1 MELIQHDYIQ
11 VDINAIKP
19 YENNA
24 RLHSS
29 IQINQIMQSIKE
41 FGFTN
46 PLIIDTE
53 YNLIAG
59 HGRLEALKQ
68 LNKIDFKDKPIL
80 QVPCIQ
86 VKDLSDTQKR
96 ALCLADNQIALN
108 STWDNEKLQDELE
121 KLINENFN
129 FDCLG
134 FDDSVFDGFGINT
147 DGIKISQ
154 SILYEPRDFKPE
166 IKELMDLQEYNKK
179 IAYIESL
186 QLDNDFKEFLKLSA
200 TRFIFFQFDKIADYF
215 ANSNKDIQEAM
226 KELILVILDYNEC
239 IEKNLLNLDQAIR
252 GFVNEKY
259 IN

>member
-1 MELIQHDYIQ
+1 MFIQSDKIKGVKMELIQHDYIQ

-68 LNKIDFKDKPIL
+68 LNKIDFKDNPIL

-134 FDDSVFDGFGINT
+134 FDDSVFDDLNIDNALNYDELNDDFTIIPSNDRLDFRHIGIT
-147 DGIKISQ
+147 LKTEHAEA
-154 SILYEPRDFKPE
+154 ILLFQ
-166 IKELMDLQEYNKK
+166 KENQKTQLANGDNYN
-179 IAYIESL
+179 
-186 QLDNDFKEFLKLSA
+186 
-200 TRFIFFQFDKIADYF
+200 
-215 ANSNKDIQEAM
+215 ANANI
-226 KELILVILDYNEC
+226 IW
-239 IEKNLLNLDQAIR
+239 NLLKDRL
-252 GFVNEKY
+252 
-259 IN
+259 

>member
-134 FDDSVFDGFGINT
+134 FDDSVFNDLNIDNALNYDELNDDKVYDKHLKENFTLCIECNNESELQT
-147 DGIKISQ
+147 
-154 SILYEPRDFKPE
+154 LYDDFKD
-166 IKELMDLQEYNKK
+166 KGYKCK
-179 IAYIESL
+179 IIT
-186 QLDNDFKEFLKLSA
+186 F
-200 TRFIFFQFDKIADYF
+200 
-215 ANSNKDIQEAM
+215 
-226 KELILVILDYNEC
+226 
-239 IEKNLLNLDQAIR
+239 
-252 GFVNEKY
+252 
-259 IN
+259 

>member
-1 MELIQHDYIQ
+1 MFIQSDKIKGVKMELIQHDYIQ

-68 LNKIDFKDKPIL
+68 LNKIDFKDNPIL

-108 STWDNEKLQDELE
+108 STWDNEKLQDDLE

-134 FDDSVFDGFGINT
+134 FDDSVFDDLNIDNALNYDELNDDFTIPSNDRLDFRHIGIT
-147 DGIKISQ
+147 LKTEHAEA
-154 SILYEPRDFKPE
+154 ILLFQ
-166 IKELMDLQEYNKK
+166 KENQKTQLANGDNYN
-179 IAYIESL
+179 
-186 QLDNDFKEFLKLSA
+186 
-200 TRFIFFQFDKIADYF
+200 
-215 ANSNKDIQEAM
+215 ANANI
-226 KELILVILDYNEC
+226 IW
-239 IEKNLLNLDQAIR
+239 NLLKDRL
-252 GFVNEKY
+252 
-259 IN
+259 

>member
-1 MELIQHDYIQ
+1 MHEYVMVEIDK
-11 VDINAIKP
+11 IKP
-19 YENNA
+19 SDNNA
-24 RLHSS
+24 RVHSS
-29 IQINQIMQSIKE
+29 KQVKQIMESIKE

-121 KLINENFN
+121 KLANENFN
-129 FDCLG
+129 FDCIG
-134 FDDSVFDGFGINT
+134 FDDSVFNDLNINNALNYDELNDDFT
-147 DGIKISQ
+147 IPSNEKS
-154 SILYEPRDFKPE
+154 DFKQITITLKTE
-166 IKELMDLQEYNKK
+166 HADKVLQFQKENQKTELANGDNYNANAN
-179 IAYIESL
+179 IIW
-186 QLDNDFKEFLKLSA
+186 NILKD
-200 TRFIFFQFDKIADYF
+200 R
-215 ANSNKDIQEAM
+215 
-226 KELILVILDYNEC
+226 V
-239 IEKNLLNLDQAIR
+239 
-252 GFVNEKY
+252 
-259 IN
+259 

>member
-1 MELIQHDYIQ
+1 MFIQSDKIKGVKMELIQHDYIQ

-68 LNKIDFKDKPIL
+68 LNKIDFKDNPIL

-134 FDDSVFDGFGINT
+134 FDDSVFDDLNIDNALNYDELNDDFTIPSNDRLDFRHIGIT
-147 DGIKISQ
+147 LKTEHAEA
-154 SILYEPRDFKPE
+154 ILLFQ
-166 IKELMDLQEYNKK
+166 KENQKTQLANGDNYN
-179 IAYIESL
+179 
-186 QLDNDFKEFLKLSA
+186 
-200 TRFIFFQFDKIADYF
+200 
-215 ANSNKDIQEAM
+215 ANANI
-226 KELILVILDYNEC
+226 IW
-239 IEKNLLNLDQAIR
+239 NLLKGRL
-252 GFVNEKY
+252 
-259 IN
+259 

>member
-80 QVPCIQ
+80 NVSCIQ

-121 KLINENFN
+121 KLANENFN
-129 FDCLG
+129 FDCIG
-134 FDDSVFDGFGINT
+134 FDDSVFDDFIDDEANDVKVHDKHLEEKFT
-147 DGIKISQ
+147 LCIECNNESELQ
-154 SILYEPRDFKPE
+154 TLYDDFKD
-166 IKELMDLQEYNKK
+166 KGYKCK
-179 IAYIESL
+179 IIT
-186 QLDNDFKEFLKLSA
+186 F
-200 TRFIFFQFDKIADYF
+200 
-215 ANSNKDIQEAM
+215 
-226 KELILVILDYNEC
+226 
-239 IEKNLLNLDQAIR
+239 
-252 GFVNEKY
+252 
-259 IN
+259 

>member
-1 MELIQHDYIQ
+1 MFIQSDKIKGVKMELIQHDYIQ

-68 LNKIDFKDKPIL
+68 LNKIDFKDNPIL

-134 FDDSVFDGFGINT
+134 FDDSVFDDLNIDNALNYDELNDDFTIPSNDKSGF
-147 DGIKISQ
+147 
-154 SILYEPRDFKPE
+154 
-166 IKELMDLQEYNKK
+166 KK
-179 IAYIESL
+179 ITITLKTEHADKVLLFQKENQKTEL
-186 QLDNDFKEFLKLSA
+186 ANGDN
-200 TRFIFFQFDKIADYF
+200 YN
-215 ANSNKDIQEAM
+215 ANANI
-226 KELILVILDYNEC
+226 IW
-239 IEKNLLNLDQAIR
+239 NLLKDRL
-252 GFVNEKY
+252 
-259 IN
+259 

>member
-68 LNKIDFKDKPIL
+68 LNKIDFKDNPIL

-129 FDCLG
+129 FDCIG
-134 FDDSVFDGFGINT
+134 FYDSVFDDLNIDNALNYDELNDDFTIPSN
-147 DGIKISQ
+147 DKS
-154 SILYEPRDFKPE
+154 DFKRITITLKNE
-166 IKELMDLQEYNKK
+166 HADKVLYFQKENQKTELANGDNYN
-179 IAYIESL
+179 
-186 QLDNDFKEFLKLSA
+186 
-200 TRFIFFQFDKIADYF
+200 
-215 ANSNKDIQEAM
+215 ANANI
-226 KELILVILDYNEC
+226 IW
-239 IEKNLLNLDQAIR
+239 NLLKDR
-252 GFVNEKY
+252 V
-259 IN
+259 

>member
-1 MELIQHDYIQ
+1 MKLIQHDYIQ

-53 YNLIAG
+53 SNLIAG

-68 LNKIDFKDKPIL
+68 LNKIDFKDNPIL
-80 QVPCIQ
+80 NVSCIQ

-121 KLINENFN
+121 KLANENFN
-129 FDCLG
+129 FDYLG
-134 FDDSVFDGFGINT
+134 FDDSVFDGFIDDEANDDKVHDKHLKENFT
-147 DGIKISQ
+147 LCIECNNESELQK
-154 SILYEPRDFKPE
+154 LYDDFKD
-166 IKELMDLQEYNKK
+166 KGYKCK
-179 IAYIESL
+179 IIT
-186 QLDNDFKEFLKLSA
+186 F
-200 TRFIFFQFDKIADYF
+200 
-215 ANSNKDIQEAM
+215 
-226 KELILVILDYNEC
+226 
-239 IEKNLLNLDQAIR
+239 
-252 GFVNEKY
+252 
-259 IN
+259 

>member
-1 MELIQHDYIQ
+1 MFIQSDKIKGVKMELIQHDYIQ

-68 LNKIDFKDKPIL
+68 LNKIDFKDNPIL

-121 KLINENFN
+121 KLANENFN

-134 FDDSVFDGFGINT
+134 FDDSVFDDLNIDNALNYDELNDDFTIPSNDRLDFRHIGIT
-147 DGIKISQ
+147 LKTEHAEA
-154 SILYEPRDFKPE
+154 ILLFQ
-166 IKELMDLQEYNKK
+166 KENQKTQLANGDNYN
-179 IAYIESL
+179 
-186 QLDNDFKEFLKLSA
+186 
-200 TRFIFFQFDKIADYF
+200 
-215 ANSNKDIQEAM
+215 ANANI
-226 KELILVILDYNEC
+226 IW
-239 IEKNLLNLDQAIR
+239 NLLKDRL
-252 GFVNEKY
+252 
-259 IN
+259 

>member
-80 QVPCIQ
+80 NVPCIQ

-121 KLINENFN
+121 KLVNENFN
-129 FDCLG
+129 FDCIG
-134 FDDSVFDGFGINT
+134 FDDSVFDDFIDDEAELNADDMTKSKEINLS
-147 DGIKISQ
+147 GMS
-154 SILYEPRDFKPE
+154 
-166 IKELMDLQEYNKK
+166 DLVEMT
-179 IAYIESL
+179 
-186 QLDNDFKEFLKLSA
+186 FKLSL
-200 TRFIFFQFDKIADYF
+200 TDFRELNSVLLSINNDRDKAI
-215 ANSNKDIQEAM
+215 M
-226 KELILVILDYNEC
+226 KIL
-239 IEKNLLNLDQAIR
+239 
-252 GFVNEKY
+252 KY
-259 IN
+259 YKGE

>member
-129 FDCLG
+129 FDCIG
-134 FDDSVFDGFGINT
+134 FDDSVFDDLNIDNALNYDELNDDFTIPSN
-147 DGIKISQ
+147 DKS
-154 SILYEPRDFKPE
+154 DFKRITITLKNE
-166 IKELMDLQEYNKK
+166 HADKVLYFQKENQKTE
-179 IAYIESL
+179 
-186 QLDNDFKEFLKLSA
+186 
-200 TRFIFFQFDKIADYF
+200 F
-215 ANSNKDIQEAM
+215 ANGDN
-226 KELILVILDYNEC
+226 YNANAN
-239 IEKNLLNLDQAIR
+239 IIWNLLKDR
-252 GFVNEKY
+252 V
-259 IN
+259 

>member
-1 MELIQHDYIQ
+1 MHEYVIVEIDK
-11 VDINAIKP
+11 IKP
-19 YENNA
+19 SENNA

-68 LNKIDFKDKPIL
+68 LNKIDFKDNPIL
-80 QVPCIQ
+80 NVPCIQ

-121 KLINENFN
+121 KLANENFN
-129 FDCLG
+129 FDCIG
-134 FDDSVFDGFGINT
+134 FDDSVFDGFIDDELKYDELNDDFTIPSNDRLDFRHIGITLKTCNAE
-147 DGIKISQ
+147 KILAFQ
-154 SILYEPRDFKPE
+154 
-166 IKELMDLQEYNKK
+166 KENRGGAL
-179 IAYIESL
+179 SSG
-186 QLDNDFKEFLKLSA
+186 DN
-200 TRFIFFQFDKIADYF
+200 
-215 ANSNKDIQEAM
+215 
-226 KELILVILDYNEC
+226 YNENAN
-239 IEKNLLNLDQAIR
+239 IIWNLLKDRL
-252 GFVNEKY
+252 
-259 IN
+259 

>member
-1 MELIQHDYIQ
+1 MHEYVMVEIDK
-11 VDINAIKP
+11 IKP

-29 IQINQIMQSIKE
+29 IQIDQIMQSIKE

-68 LNKIDFKDKPIL
+68 LNKIDFKDNPIL
-80 QVPCIQ
+80 NVPCIQ

-121 KLINENFN
+121 TLINENFN
-129 FDCLG
+129 FDCIG
-134 FDDSVFDGFGINT
+134 FDDSVFDDFIDDEELNVDNMTKSKEIN
-147 DGIKISQ
+147 
-154 SILYEPRDFKPE
+154 
-166 IKELMDLQEYNKK
+166 
-179 IAYIESL
+179 
-186 QLDNDFKEFLKLSA
+186 LDNMEDLVGITFKLSLTDFRDLNA
-200 TRFIFFQFDKIADYF
+200 TLLSIDSDR
-215 ANSNKDIQEAM
+215 NKAIME
-226 KELILVILDYNEC
+226 IL
-239 IEKNLLNLDQAIR
+239 
-252 GFVNEKY
+252 KY
-259 IN
+259 YKDE

>member
-1 MELIQHDYIQ
+1 MKLIQHDYIQ

-59 HGRLEALKQ
+59 HGRLEALEQ
-68 LNKIDFKDKPIL
+68 LNKIDFKDNPIL
-80 QVPCIQ
+80 NVPCIQ

-121 KLINENFN
+121 KLANENFN

-134 FDDSVFDGFGINT
+134 FDDSVFDSFIDDEANDNKVHDKHLKENFT
-147 DGIKISQ
+147 LCIECNNESELQK
-154 SILYEPRDFKPE
+154 LYDDFKD
-166 IKELMDLQEYNKK
+166 KGYKCK
-179 IAYIESL
+179 IIT
-186 QLDNDFKEFLKLSA
+186 F
-200 TRFIFFQFDKIADYF
+200 
-215 ANSNKDIQEAM
+215 
-226 KELILVILDYNEC
+226 
-239 IEKNLLNLDQAIR
+239 
-252 GFVNEKY
+252 
-259 IN
+259 

>member
-68 LNKIDFKDKPIL
+68 LNKIDFKDNPIL

-129 FDCLG
+129 FDCIG
-134 FDDSVFDGFGINT
+134 FDDSVFDDLNIDNALNYDELNDDFTIPSN
-147 DGIKISQ
+147 DKS
-154 SILYEPRDFKPE
+154 DFKRITITLKNE
-166 IKELMDLQEYNKK
+166 HADKVLYFQKENQKTELANGDNYN
-179 IAYIESL
+179 
-186 QLDNDFKEFLKLSA
+186 
-200 TRFIFFQFDKIADYF
+200 
-215 ANSNKDIQEAM
+215 ANANI
-226 KELILVILDYNEC
+226 IW
-239 IEKNLLNLDQAIR
+239 NLLKDR
-252 GFVNEKY
+252 V
-259 IN
+259 

>member
-80 QVPCIQ
+80 NVPCIQ

-121 KLINENFN
+121 KLANENFN
-129 FDCLG
+129 FDCIG
-134 FDDSVFDGFGINT
+134 FDHSVFDDFIDDKAELNT
-147 DGIKISQ
+147 DDIITQ
-154 SILYEPRDFKPE
+154 HN
-166 IKELMDLQEYNKK
+166 KEL
-179 IAYIESL
+179 
-186 QLDNDFKEFLKLSA
+186 KEKFTL
-200 TRFIFFQFDKIADYF
+200 
-215 ANSNKDIQEAM
+215 
-226 KELILVILDYNEC
+226 C
-239 IEKNLLNLDQAIR
+239 IE
-252 GFVNEKY
+252 VNNESELQTLYDNFKDKGY
-259 IN
+259 KCKIITF

>member
-46 PLIIDTE
+46 LLIIDTE

-68 LNKIDFKDKPIL
+68 LNKIDFKDNPIL

-121 KLINENFN
+121 KLANENFN
-129 FDCLG
+129 FDCIG
-134 FDDSVFDGFGINT
+134 FDDSVFDGLMADNIST
-147 DGIKISQ
+147 DDMTTLNNKDLKERFTLCIECNNESDLQ
-154 SILYEPRDFKPE
+154 VLYDDFK
-166 IKELMDLQEYNKK
+166 NKGYKCK
-179 IAYIESL
+179 IIT
-186 QLDNDFKEFLKLSA
+186 F
-200 TRFIFFQFDKIADYF
+200 
-215 ANSNKDIQEAM
+215 
-226 KELILVILDYNEC
+226 
-239 IEKNLLNLDQAIR
+239 
-252 GFVNEKY
+252 
-259 IN
+259 

>member
-1 MELIQHDYIQ
+1 MHEYVMVEIDK
-11 VDINAIKP
+11 IKP

-29 IQINQIMQSIKE
+29 IQIDQIMQSIKE

-68 LNKIDFKDKPIL
+68 LNKIDFKDNPIL
-80 QVPCIQ
+80 NVPCIQ

-129 FDCLG
+129 FDCIG
-134 FDDSVFDGFGINT
+134 FDDSVFDDFIDDEELNVDNMTKSKEIN
-147 DGIKISQ
+147 
-154 SILYEPRDFKPE
+154 
-166 IKELMDLQEYNKK
+166 
-179 IAYIESL
+179 
-186 QLDNDFKEFLKLSA
+186 LDNMEDLVGITFKLSLTDFRDLNA
-200 TRFIFFQFDKIADYF
+200 TLLSIDSDR
-215 ANSNKDIQEAM
+215 NKAIME
-226 KELILVILDYNEC
+226 IL
-239 IEKNLLNLDQAIR
+239 
-252 GFVNEKY
+252 KY
-259 IN
+259 YKDE

>member
-80 QVPCIQ
+80 NVSCIQ

-121 KLINENFN
+121 KLANENFN

-134 FDDSVFDGFGINT
+134 FDDSVFDDLNIDNALSDDENIKSREIN
-147 DGIKISQ
+147 
-154 SILYEPRDFKPE
+154 
-166 IKELMDLQEYNKK
+166 
-179 IAYIESL
+179 
-186 QLDNDFKEFLKLSA
+186 LDNMEDLVEITFKLSLTDFRDLNA
-200 TRFIFFQFDKIADYF
+200 TLLSIDSDR
-215 ANSNKDIQEAM
+215 NKSIME
-226 KELILVILDYNEC
+226 ILRHFKRL
-239 IEKNLLNLDQAIR
+239 
-252 GFVNEKY
+252 
-259 IN
+259 

>member
-68 LNKIDFKDKPIL
+68 LNKIDFKDNPIL

-86 VKDLSDTQKR
+86 VKDLSDTQKI

-134 FDDSVFDGFGINT
+134 FDDSVF
-147 DGIKISQ
+147 
-154 SILYEPRDFKPE
+154 
-166 IKELMDLQEYNKK
+166 
-179 IAYIESL
+179 
-186 QLDNDFKEFLKLSA
+186 NDFIDDEELNVDNMTKSKEINLDDMGDLVEMTFKLSL
-200 TRFIFFQFDKIADYF
+200 TDFREL
-215 ANSNKDIQEAM
+215 NSVLLSINNDRNKAIME
-226 KELILVILDYNEC
+226 ILRHFKRL
-239 IEKNLLNLDQAIR
+239 
-252 GFVNEKY
+252 
-259 IN
+259 

>member
-1 MELIQHDYIQ
+1 MFIQSDKIKGVKMELIQHDYIQ

-68 LNKIDFKDKPIL
+68 LNKIDFKDNPIL

-134 FDDSVFDGFGINT
+134 FDDSVFDDLNIDNALNYDELNDDFTIPSNDKSGF
-147 DGIKISQ
+147 
-154 SILYEPRDFKPE
+154 
-166 IKELMDLQEYNKK
+166 KK
-179 IAYIESL
+179 ITITLKTEHADKVLLFQKENQKTELANGDNYLSL
-186 QLDNDFKEFLKLSA
+186 
-200 TRFIFFQFDKIADYF
+200 IHI
-215 ANSNKDIQEAM
+215 
-226 KELILVILDYNEC
+226 
-239 IEKNLLNLDQAIR
+239 
-252 GFVNEKY
+252 
-259 IN
+259 

>member
-1 MELIQHDYIQ
+1 MKLIQHDYIQ

-46 PLIIDTE
+46 PLIVDTE

-68 LNKIDFKDKPIL
+68 LNKIDFKDNPIL
-80 QVPCIQ
+80 NVSCIQ

-121 KLINENFN
+121 KLANENFN

-134 FDDSVFDGFGINT
+134 FDDSVFDGFIDDEANDDKVHDKHLKENFT
-147 DGIKISQ
+147 LCIECNNESELQK
-154 SILYEPRDFKPE
+154 LYDDFKD
-166 IKELMDLQEYNKK
+166 KGYKCK
-179 IAYIESL
+179 IIT
-186 QLDNDFKEFLKLSA
+186 F
-200 TRFIFFQFDKIADYF
+200 
-215 ANSNKDIQEAM
+215 
-226 KELILVILDYNEC
+226 
-239 IEKNLLNLDQAIR
+239 
-252 GFVNEKY
+252 
-259 IN
+259 

>member
-1 MELIQHDYIQ
+1 MKLIQHDYIQ
-11 VDINAIKP
+11 VDINVIKP

-121 KLINENFN
+121 KLANENFN

-134 FDDSVFDGFGINT
+134 FDDSVFDNFIDDEAN
-147 DGIKISQ
+147 DDKVHDKH
-154 SILYEPRDFKPE
+154 L
-166 IKELMDLQEYNKK
+166 KENFTL
-179 IAYIESL
+179 
-186 QLDNDFKEFLKLSA
+186 
-200 TRFIFFQFDKIADYF
+200 
-215 ANSNKDIQEAM
+215 
-226 KELILVILDYNEC
+226 C
-239 IEKNLLNLDQAIR
+239 IECN
-252 GFVNEKY
+252 NESELQTLYDNFKDKGY
-259 IN
+259 KCKIITF